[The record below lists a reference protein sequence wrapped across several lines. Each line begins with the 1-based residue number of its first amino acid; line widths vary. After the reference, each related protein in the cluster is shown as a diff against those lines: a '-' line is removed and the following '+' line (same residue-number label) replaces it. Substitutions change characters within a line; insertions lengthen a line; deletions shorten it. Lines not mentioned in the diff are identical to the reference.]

1 MFERIRELGLDRFEL
16 GDLLLQLFDL
26 LLCHMVTLPSV
37 RLPFNSGESECRTTM
52 RLWLVSSHLG
62 KPFLA
67 SGRLVTLIADWS

>member
-52 RLWLVSSHLG
+52 AFVACVVSFRKTVSS
-62 KPFLA
+62 
-67 SGRLVTLIADWS
+67 